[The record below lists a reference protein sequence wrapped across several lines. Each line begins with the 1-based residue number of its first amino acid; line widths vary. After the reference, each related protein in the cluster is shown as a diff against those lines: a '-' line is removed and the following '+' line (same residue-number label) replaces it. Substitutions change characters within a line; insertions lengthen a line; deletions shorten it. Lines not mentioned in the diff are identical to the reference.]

1 MSFNLDEF
9 FGMND
14 DSNPLMMLIW
24 ILPIILFVFYGQR
37 IQLMVSSNEI
47 KKSIDKL
54 EKFRND
60 TKKEFIDYL
69 KKTLNPKIDPTK
81 KLEDFFEYFTIMPV
95 DLDPNG
101 IIPKINHLIRS
112 RDDFTRMHVKSLFRD
127 ISDFEITKVHNLL
140 EIVTT
145 LQMFHKATRHLY
157 LTAKK
162 QKNFPLILPLQMMI
176 PFVMEE
182 AEALKDAMTA
192 LKNGQPIGDGIGP
205 MVVGGMMIN
214 REKQKVSFQTVLS
227 KSEYEDRKL
236 LLVKAE
242 GPNAT
247 VGRLGEAIEKI
258 FSTDRP
264 DLIIMV
270 DASLKLEGEDSA
282 SIAKGFG
289 AAMGGIGTDRFQ
301 IENVATKNSIPIL
314 AIVIKQSIHEA
325 LTIMTKEIA
334 DQASS
339 VRLEIQEMIRD
350 NTQPKQTVM
359 IIGVGNTLGVRSEER
374 RVGKEC
380 RSRWSPYH

>member
-1 MSFNLDEF
+1 MS
-9 FGMND
+9 D

-54 EKFRND
+54 EKFRSEA
-60 TKKEFIDYL
+60 KSEFIDYL
-69 KKTLNPKIDPTK
+69 KNSLNPKNDPTK
-81 KLEDFFEYFTIMPV
+81 KLDDFFEYFTIMPV

-101 IIPKINHLIRS
+101 IIMWRQILLNKGS
-112 RDDFTRMHVKSLFRD
+112 KS
-127 ISDFEITKVHNLL
+127 L

-182 AEALKDAMTA
+182 SQALKDAMTA

-205 MVVGGMMIN
+205 MVVGGMMIEH
-214 REKQKVSFQTVLS
+214 EKQKVSFQTVLS
-227 KSEYEDRKL
+227 ESEFEDRKL

-247 VGRLGEAIEKI
+247 VGRLGEAVEKI
-258 FSTDRP
+258 FSANKP

-301 IENVATKNSIPIL
+301 IEDIATNNSIPIL

-325 LTIMTKEIA
+325 LTIMTKGIA

-359 IIGVGNTLGVRSEER
+359 IIGVGNTLGVSQ
-374 RVGKEC
+374 
-380 RSRWSPYH
+380 